1 MGMRLLVLLCLLVA
15 SRVSAAP
22 WTGYVVN
29 VEDGNTVTVSTK
41 ADARKA
47 DFVLRFY
54 GIGAPTL
61 RQPFGK
67 EACAY
72 LREMLPKGTR
82 VGVDIVEEEKDG
94 SIRAL
99 VQVRGD
105 SVNYQLV
112 AQGLAWVDRQSC
124 KAIFCRRWDI
134 QEHQAVQERRGIWRL
149 NLGTPP
155 GQWGR

>member
-1 MGMRLLVLLCLLVA
+1 M
-15 SRVSAAP
+15 
-22 WTGYVVN
+22 
-29 VEDGNTVTVSTK
+29 TVSNQEMIIASYAITRSNDAFLAALQMSKCNELVYRLRNGIVHGFFTK
-41 ADARKA
+41 
-47 DFVLRFY
+47 
-54 GIGAPTL
+54 
-61 RQPFGK
+61 
-67 EACAY
+67 
-72 LREMLPKGTR
+72 
-82 VGVDIVEEEKDG
+82 KDG

-124 KAIFCRRWDI
+124 KAIFCRRWYI

-155 GQWGR
+155 WQWGR